1 MKDTTP
7 HRPELLAPAGS
18 LEKLQL
24 AVSYGADAVYCAG
37 QKYGLRAAAEN
48 LTDIELARGVAFAHK
63 HGSQVFVTLNALLH
77 DEDMEGLGEFCR
89 YLESIGVDAVIVA
102 DLGVMDV
109 VQEFS
114 SLPIHLSTQASCLNT
129 ASAKLWK
136 SLGVKRIVVARELT
150 IEETATIRDEA
161 DIEVEMFIHGAM
173 CMAYSGKCT
182 ISNFTAGRDS
192 NRGGCIQSCRFSYG
206 HTPLPSSQSSMKLP
220 IIAPGV
226 EGTPGARHFMS
237 SKDLHGL
244 EHLTDFITHKIDSLK
259 VEGRMK
265 SPFYVASVVRS
276 YRKALDALLEGNPL
290 TTIDSSE
297 LDAAP
302 HREYCSGS
310 LATPAGSESIYTQG
324 GGSQERASHKYLGLV
339 LAKEDDL
346 IAIRLHA
353 GVELGD
359 TIEFLLFDGS
369 VLPLT
374 LSKMQE
380 VSGNPLEKAHQDSVL
395 CIPLENNSGIEA
407 GNVVRMRTLA
417 QQEAA

>member
-1 MKDTTP
+1 
-7 HRPELLAPAGS
+7 
-18 LEKLQL
+18 L

-37 QKYGLRAAAEN
+37 QEYGLRAAAEN
-48 LTDIELARGVAFAHK
+48 LTNIELERGVSFAHK
-63 HGSQVFVTLNALLH
+63 HGAKVFVTLNALLH
-77 DEDMEGLGEFCR
+77 NDDMEGLGEFCSF
-89 YLESIGVDAVIVA
+89 LESIGADAVIVA
-102 DLGVMDV
+102 DLGVIDV

-114 SLPIHLSTQASCLNT
+114 TLPIHLSTQASCLNT
-129 ASAKLWK
+129 SSALLWK
-136 SLGVKRIVVARELT
+136 SQGVKRVVVARELT
-150 IEETATIRDEA
+150 IAETSRIREQA

-206 HTPLPSSQSSMKLP
+206 HTPLPSSKSSKKLP

-237 SKDLHGL
+237 SKDLQGL
-244 EHLTDFITHKIDSLK
+244 DLLPEFISHNIDSLK
-259 VEGRMK
+259 IEGRMK
-265 SPFYVASVVRS
+265 SPFYVASIVRS
-276 YRKALDALLEGNPL
+276 YRRAIDALLEGRSFDPL
-290 TTIDSSE
+290 STEI
-297 LDAAP
+297 DAAP

-310 LATPAGSESIYTQG
+310 LKTPASSESIYSQG
-324 GGSQERASHKYLGLV
+324 GGSQERASHQYLGLV

-346 IAIRLHA
+346 VAIRLHA
-353 GVELGD
+353 PVTCGE

-374 LSKMQE
+374 ISKMQE
-380 VSGNPLEKAHQDSVL
+380 VNGNALEKAHQDSVVCL
-395 CIPLENNSGIEA
+395 AVDENSGVSA
-407 GNVVRMRTLA
+407 GNVVRIKPLS